1 MAFRF
6 RSYLSSVNG
15 NTSMIFA
22 ASMMSLVVASG
33 VAIDFGQMVTAKTS
47 ANAIADAAALAA
59 VSLSNGTE
67 SEMKR
72 IAKDYV
78 DTNTKGLDF
87 KVGGEPSFEYD
98 AKTGEFVVELQGEV
112 SASFLSLAGIAN
124 AGVTARSV
132 AVKPDIPPVEM
143 VLALDTTGSMTGS
156 KIMALKAAASKMVKA
171 VLKNKDAKIGIVP
184 FSNYVNVGVS
194 RRNNAFMD
202 VPADYTTSVNI
213 CSDTYP
219 NKRGC
224 SYVTLYKPC
233 PSNDGIAS
241 DSNCPTYTQVCE
253 SGGEVVKV
261 CKDYAAGGKF
271 NGCVGSRDEVVR
283 AKINDGSK
291 KYPGIVNATCGTE
304 ILDLTNDVSKAENKV
319 NALTATGETYLPGG
333 LTWGWNMLNSA
344 EPLTEATNVDEMTQ
358 KNVRKVLVFMT
369 DGANTLVPTT
379 KSKGSHA
386 SPASSTYKKIDY
398 SNTLTAELCANIKQD
413 YITIYTVQ
421 FDVADTALQSL
432 LTDCATTKQMSFR
445 ANDADSLVASFDSI
459 LKDLAEI
466 RIIH

>member
-22 ASMMSLVVASG
+22 VSMMSLVVASG

-184 FSNYVNVGVS
+184 FSN
-194 RRNNAFMD
+194 
-202 VPADYTTSVNI
+202 
-213 CSDTYP
+213 
-219 NKRGC
+219 
-224 SYVTLYKPC
+224 
-233 PSNDGIAS
+233 
-241 DSNCPTYTQVCE
+241 
-253 SGGEVVKV
+253 
-261 CKDYAAGGKF
+261 
-271 NGCVGSRDEVVR
+271 
-283 AKINDGSK
+283 
-291 KYPGIVNATCGTE
+291 
-304 ILDLTNDVSKAENKV
+304 
-319 NALTATGETYLPGG
+319 
-333 LTWGWNMLNSA
+333 
-344 EPLTEATNVDEMTQ
+344 
-358 KNVRKVLVFMT
+358 
-369 DGANTLVPTT
+369 
-379 KSKGSHA
+379 
-386 SPASSTYKKIDY
+386 
-398 SNTLTAELCANIKQD
+398 
-413 YITIYTVQ
+413 
-421 FDVADTALQSL
+421 
-432 LTDCATTKQMSFR
+432 
-445 ANDADSLVASFDSI
+445 
-459 LKDLAEI
+459 
-466 RIIH
+466 